1 MVTLCHRSRTFSVKQ
16 ERPELFSQAA
26 ERFRTSGGTEEERVD
41 EPSSHTALWVRTFV
55 IPETTMVVFS
65 FRANLLFFPIN
76 KLALSLQNAA

>member
-1 MVTLCHRSRTFSVKQ
+1 MVTLCHHSRTFSVK
-16 ERPELFSQAA
+16 ERPELFSEAA
-26 ERFRTSGGTEEERVD
+26 EWFRTSGGTEERVD

-65 FRANLLFFPIN
+65 FRANLLFFPVN